1 MLYHPISAP
10 EDYHHLQE
18 DINRLCTW
26 TNDNLLK
33 YNANKC
39 KYMVISRKKQP
50 LVPCTPLRVNQIAM
64 EAVGS
69 YKYLG
74 VWLTSSLDWSE
85 QIASVCKKARQQI
98 GIIYKRFYGHLNSW
112 ALRQM
117 YLSYVCPHLECAVP
131 VWDPH
136 HLGHIEALEKVQ
148 RFALK
153 MCTKSWDSSYEDML
167 TFCNLP
173 TLCQRRRVLKLT
185 LLYQLMHGHFIFPN
199 APLER
204 RSIPCILRHVHPS
217 TSTVNAIISYKCTP
231 VLFFPSCHI
240 HLEFTARQYS
250 LSRYCV
256 LI

>member
-1 MLYHPISAP
+1 
-10 EDYHHLQE
+10 
-18 DINRLCTW
+18 
-26 TNDNLLK
+26 
-33 YNANKC
+33 
-39 KYMVISRKKQP
+39 MVISRKKQP
-50 LVPCTPLRVNQIAM
+50 LLPCTPLRVNQIAM

-85 QIASVCKKARQQI
+85 QVASVCKKARQQI
-98 GIIYKRFYGHLNSW
+98 GIIYRRFYGHLNSW

-117 YLSYVCPHLECAVP
+117 YLSYVRPHLEYAVP

-185 LLYQLMHGHFIFPN
+185 FLYQLMRGHFIFPN

-204 RSIPCILRHVHPS
+204 RSIPCNLRHVHPS
-217 TSTVNAIISYKCTP
+217 TLLMPSFRTNAHQFS
-231 VLFFPSCHI
+231 FFPHAISIWNSLPASI
-240 HLEFTARQYS
+240 HS
-250 LSRYCV
+250 LDTVSSFKHAIS
-256 LI
+256 LLKL

>member
-1 MLYHPISAP
+1 MGGEREARGVVERRTRGGEMLLMLAGVWRASVLRGEEAGRFREVAGVSIVAAGGPRSRRQFNSTVNDISTVPLSAGSMLLYADDSMLYHPISAP
-10 EDYHHLQE
+10 EDNHDLQG
-18 DINRLCTW
+18 DMNRLCTW

-50 LVPCTPLRVNQIAM
+50 LIPCTPLRVNQIAM

-69 YKYLG
+69 YKYLV
-74 VWLTSSLDWSE
+74 VWLRSSLDWSE

-98 GIIYKRFYGHLNSW
+98 SIIYRRFYGHLNSW

-117 YLSYVCPHLECAVP
+117 YLSYVRPHLEYAVP

-153 MCTKSWDSSYEDML
+153 MCTKS
-167 TFCNLP
+167 
-173 TLCQRRRVLKLT
+173 
-185 LLYQLMHGHFIFPN
+185 
-199 APLER
+199 
-204 RSIPCILRHVHPS
+204 
-217 TSTVNAIISYKCTP
+217 
-231 VLFFPSCHI
+231 
-240 HLEFTARQYS
+240 
-250 LSRYCV
+250 
-256 LI
+256 